1 MIRLTPKESRYFHP
15 LIFFSS
21 QGMKK
26 ILVEF
31 LIPGLLVSR
40 DQKMIFWSLGWQIL
54 SFEIVWVFVWIFLG
68 RHIDM
73 SYYYS
78 SVFLFLKN
86 FLVFFFFFSF
96 ASLFFEQVWSEQ
108 RGGGLFQ
115 TFLAFFVKSFDSFFS
130 GRVHSGNPS
139 PGNECKNGRQIF
151 GEVGL
156 LDTTVWTW
164 NDLWI
169 IREKT
174 ESLVGMNYQ
183 LLAIVTL
190 KRKREK
196 PLIIEYFSKPI
207 SWKFFGAL
215 ANQNE

>member
-1 MIRLTPKESRYFHP
+1 MIRLTPKESRYF
-15 LIFFSS
+15 ISS

-26 ILVEF
+26 NLVEF
-31 LIPGLLVSR
+31 SSR
-40 DQKMIFWSLGWQIL
+40 VFLSSRTKKTMFWSLGCQIH
-54 SFEIVWVFVWIFLG
+54 SFEIVWFFVWFFLG

-86 FLVFFFFFSF
+86 FLVFFF
-96 ASLFFEQVWSEQ
+96 LFFLLHYFLNRSDLNGAEAYSRPSW
-108 RGGGLFQ
+108 LFCQ
-115 TFLAFFVKSFDSFFS
+115 KFWLFFS
-130 GRVHSGNPS
+130 GRIHSGNPS

-151 GEVGL
+151 GKVGL
-156 LDTTVWTW
+156 LNTTVWTW

>member
-1 MIRLTPKESRYFHP
+1 MIRLTPKESRYF
-15 LIFFSS
+15 FF
-21 QGMKK
+21 
-26 ILVEF
+26 
-31 LIPGLLVSR
+31 IPGDEKKFSLNFQPGSSCLVGPKKWCFDPWDVKS
-40 DQKMIFWSLGWQIL
+40 
-54 SFEIVWVFVWIFLG
+54 IVLRLCGFFVWFFLG

-86 FLVFFFFFSF
+86 FLVFFF
-96 ASLFFEQVWSEQ
+96 LFFCFIIFWT
-108 RGGGLFQ
+108 GLIW
-115 TFLAFFVKSFDSFFS
+115 TGRRLIPDLLGFFCQKFWLFFS
-130 GRVHSGNPS
+130 GRIHSGNPS

-151 GEVGL
+151 GKVGL
-156 LDTTVWTW
+156 LNTTVWTW

-196 PLIIEYFSKPI
+196 PLIIEYFSKHI

>member
-1 MIRLTPKESRYFHP
+1 M
-15 LIFFSS
+15 
-21 QGMKK
+21 
-26 ILVEF
+26 
-31 LIPGLLVSR
+31 
-40 DQKMIFWSLGWQIL
+40 FWSLGCQIH
-54 SFEIVWVFVWIFLG
+54 SFEIVWFFVWFFLG

-86 FLVFFFFFSF
+86 FLVFFF
-96 ASLFFEQVWSEQ
+96 LFFCFIIFWT
-108 RGGGLFQ
+108 GLIW
-115 TFLAFFVKSFDSFFS
+115 TGRRLIPDLLGFFCQKFWLFFS
-130 GRVHSGNPS
+130 GRIHSGNPS

-151 GEVGL
+151 GKVGL
-156 LDTTVWTW
+156 LNTTVWTW